1 MYAISVTPTN
11 GFSIQ
16 YTVLD
21 CGQVLGFLMQRILDI
36 FFSTREEHSDPS
48 EVRVTKHSL

>member
-36 FFSTREEHSDPS
+36 FSVLEKNTPIPQKLE
-48 EVRVTKHSL
+48 